1 MTTGERVKE
10 LREKLKMTQTDLA
23 VKLGYAD
30 KTVISK
36 IENGKHN
43 IPLARLQAYAE
54 ALCTSGSY
62 LLGETDD
69 SEDLWHQPIEEQ
81 ELVLT
86 DDEKEL
92 IWTLRSLPDQDFQHC
107 YEYARFKFWE
117 MTHEES

>member
-10 LREKLKMTQTDLA
+10 LREKLRMTQTDLA

-43 IPLARLQAYAE
+43 IPLARIQAYAE

-69 SEDLWHQPIEEQ
+69 STDMWSRPVE

-92 IWTLRSLPDQDFQHC
+92 ITTLRLLPDQDFQHC
-107 YEYARFKFWE
+107 YEYARFKLWE
-117 MTHEES
+117 VSHEES